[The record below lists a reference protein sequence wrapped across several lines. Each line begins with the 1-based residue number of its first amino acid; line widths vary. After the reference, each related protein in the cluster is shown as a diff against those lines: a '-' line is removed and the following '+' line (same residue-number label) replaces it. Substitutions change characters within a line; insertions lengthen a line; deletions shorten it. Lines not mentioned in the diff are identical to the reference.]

1 MYEYAFLIVSSI
13 GMVLFS
19 AKSCTEKQ
27 DAEVCIYYLTYVHLT
42 DRLKSKSRKTCNYHL
57 PDCLKW
63 LESTYCNLLLVNQ
76 NWPLREL
83 QKVE

>member
-27 DAEVCIYYLTYVHLT
+27 DAEVCMYYLCSPHRQIEVKKQKNVQLPLT
-42 DRLKSKSRKTCNYHL
+42 WL
-57 PDCLKW
+57 PQMARINVL
-63 LESTYCNLLLVNQ
+63 
-76 NWPLREL
+76 
-83 QKVE
+83 